1 MKMEFN
7 RNFIGPSV
15 RQVIGEHKITLLIIR
30 DLDSMTLKASICCL
44 ISPRY
49 QKHGLLTRTLCEKR
63 LKSHGNLVKT

>member
-30 DLDSMTLKASICCL
+30 DLDRMTLKASICC
-44 ISPRY
+44 Y
-49 QKHGLLTRTLCEKR
+49 LLVIKNMVC
-63 LKSHGNLVKT
+63 